1 MKNLLRVLLPILV
14 LAAGVLGAKRLIDSR
29 PEVKPKPPV
38 VVLPTVQVVRLAPQ
52 AYQVEIATQGTVVP
66 RTESDVVAEVAG
78 RVLEVSPALVSGGF
92 FQRGELLVRLDSRDY
107 ELALAQAKLAVAQAE
122 RRLAEEEADAAVAL
136 REWGEI
142 GEGEPSALTLR
153 EPQVKEAHAALEA
166 AQATL
171 GKAGLD
177 LERTEVRA
185 TFDGRI
191 RSKGVDLGQFVLPGT
206 KLARVYAVDSAEVR
220 LPLPDDSLTNIDLP
234 LGIPGRAEGAER
246 PEVLLS
252 ARFAGEE
259 RSWPARV
266 VRTEGEI
273 DPRTRMVMAV
283 AEVTDPYGLHAETP
297 GVPLAVGMFVEAKL
311 RGRVLEDVFVLPRA
325 ALRDDSQVYAL
336 SEDDRVQML
345 DVVVVHSAREEVVVR
360 GAQLTEGQ
368 RVVVS
373 PIEIVTEGMQVRD
386 VSTDV
391 AKR

>member
-1 MKNLLRVLLPILV
+1 MKFLQFLLPVVI
-14 LAAGVLGAKRLIDSR
+14 LAAAGLGAKKLVDSR
-29 PEVKPKPPV
+29 PEVVPQPPV
-38 VVLPTVQVVRLAPQ
+38 VVLPTVQTVQLVPQ
-52 AYQVEIATQGTVVP
+52 AYQVEISTQGTVVP

-107 ELALAQAKLAVAQAE
+107 ELAQSQARLAVAQAE

-153 EPQVKEAHAALEA
+153 EPQVKEARAALEA
-166 AQATL
+166 AVANLQR
-171 GKAGLD
+171 AGLD
-177 LERTEVRA
+177 LARTEVRA
-185 TFDGRI
+185 TFDGRV
-191 RSKGVDLGQFVLPGT
+191 RSKGVDLGQYVMPGT
-206 KLARVYAVDSAEVR
+206 KLARVYAVDFAEVR
-220 LPLPDDSLTNIDLP
+220 LPLPDDALTNVDLP
-234 LGIPGRAEGAER
+234 LGIPGRAEPPKR
-246 PEVLLS
+246 PEVQLS
-252 ARFAGEE
+252 ARFAGKE
-259 RSWPARV
+259 RSWAAEV

-283 AEVTDPYGLHAETP
+283 AAVTDPYGIHAETD
-297 GVPLAVGMFVEAKL
+297 GIPLAVGMFVEAKL
-311 RGRVLEDVFVLPRA
+311 RGRVLEDVMVLPRS

-336 SEDDRVQML
+336 WPDEKIRML
-345 DVVVVHSAREEVVVR
+345 DVEVLHSAREEVVVR
-360 GAQLTEGQ
+360 GDELEAGM

-391 AKR
+391 SKR